1 MVRRRISPRAQKAIH
16 AEPHRGLPKPVCG
29 ESHLWAFPLKRSRSR
44 GLDELPRGR
53 HQEAKPVWT
62 KPRSIVLI
70 DWSKDPCSRVAAR
83 PFRSPSRKSRIASNA
98 VGLHVNARSSTAT
111 SRSRSPR
118 RACRRICRHGPHRRI
133 ALSPSRT
140 ASEAS
145 CLVAG
150 SHHLEMVA
158 PPAGSP
164 PIAFG
169 PSHITHHRVLFP
181 KSHRHPTTHNPSS
194 VNHFRPHATTAHST
208 INCTPR
214 NNAEQEKYEFR
225 F

>member
-1 MVRRRISPRAQKAIH
+1 MLLSPPLELLSTRSPAAQWCRFSSSKPMVRRRMSRRAQKAIH
-16 AEPHRGLPKPVCG
+16 AEPHRGLPKSVCG

-62 KPRSIVLI
+62 KPRSIVSI

-158 PPAGSP
+158 HPATRIPTDRLWAFAYHAPPRAIP
-164 PIAFG
+164 Q
-169 PSHITHHRVLFP
+169 
-181 KSHRHPTTHNPSS
+181 KSSTSDHP
-194 VNHFRPHATTAHST
+194 
-208 INCTPR
+208 
-214 NNAEQEKYEFR
+214 
-225 F
+225 

>member
-1 MVRRRISPRAQKAIH
+1 MGVPTQ
-16 AEPHRGLPKPVCG
+16 
-29 ESHLWAFPLKRSRSR
+29 
-44 GLDELPRGR
+44 
-53 HQEAKPVWT
+53 AKPVAWPGRAAKRPASGSDARLDET
-62 KPRSIVLI
+62 TLDRFDRLVKRSV
-70 DWSKDPCSRVAAR
+70 
-83 PFRSPSRKSRIASNA
+83 FPSRRQAIQIAIEEKPDRIER
-98 VGLHVNARSSTAT
+98 GRFARECAKPTAT

-158 PPAGSP
+158 PPPGSP

-169 PSHITHHRVLFP
+169 PSHITRHRVLFP

-214 NNAEQEKYEFR
+214 NYAEQEKYELYLW
-225 F
+225 